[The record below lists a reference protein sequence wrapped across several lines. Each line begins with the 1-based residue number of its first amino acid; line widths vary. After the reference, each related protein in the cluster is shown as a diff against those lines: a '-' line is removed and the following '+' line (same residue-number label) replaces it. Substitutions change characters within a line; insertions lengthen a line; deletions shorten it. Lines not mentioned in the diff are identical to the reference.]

1 MTAPRISNRRRPAPP
16 APAGLAIVVP
26 GASAGAWEIIRSDGA
41 ARQTHAS
48 LEAAA
53 GALAPG
59 EAFRLEL
66 PVDAG
71 LIQRLSLPPAEP
83 AELEEMAKIQLEK
96 ILPYPAETV
105 GMTFQV
111 IEQRET
117 EALLAVEAVHHDRL
131 LAICQPLTSRGC
143 WPAQVTFH
151 ALALA
156 EAAAAPGTS
165 ALLYREHG
173 KTILVVC
180 ENRRLSFAQSLG
192 AHVTPDSLA
201 RELPAVLLGAELE
214 GVAVGFSGA
223 RLDERCAELAP
234 ALEEVLRAPVEIISR
249 EAGPAETVQ
258 GDLSPSHWRVER
270 LRSVRAARLKQRI
283 WLAAGIYLGLLALA
297 ALVVLVLKFQVAR
310 LDARLRAARPDQEF
324 ILAAAQKWKTLAPA
338 TQPNR
343 FFAEILLQVCE
354 CLPPNDAIQLTAF
367 DLSPATLTIQG
378 EAPSAGVAV
387 DFTEKLRARAE
398 LKIFQFTAL
407 PPSSLSNGRA
417 RFNVSG
423 RLN

>member
-1 MTAPRISNRRRPAPP
+1 M
-16 APAGLAIVVP
+16 VP
-26 GASAGAWEIIRSDGA
+26 GAAAGAWEIIRPGA
-41 ARQTHAS
+41 VRQAHAS

-53 GALAPG
+53 AALTPG

-71 LIQRLSLPPAEP
+71 LIQRLSLPPAES
-83 AELEEMAKIQLEK
+83 AELEEMARIQLEK
-96 ILPYPAETV
+96 ILPYPADSV

-111 IEQRET
+111 IETRET

-165 ALLYREHG
+165 ALIYREHG
-173 KTILVVC
+173 KTILGLC
-180 ENRRLSFAQSLG
+180 ENGRLSFAQSMG
-192 AHVTPDSLA
+192 AHVTPETLA

-214 GVAVGFSGA
+214 GAPVGFSSA
-223 RLDERCAELAP
+223 RVDERCVELAP
-234 ALEEVLRAPVEIISR
+234 AIEEVLQAPVEILSP

-258 GDLSPSHWRVER
+258 GDLSPAHWRVER

-283 WLAAGIYLGLLALA
+283 WLGAGIYLGLLVLA
-297 ALVVLVLKFQVAR
+297 FLAVGVLKLQVAR
-310 LDARLRAARPDQEF
+310 LDAKLNAGQPDQEF
-324 ILAAAQKWKTLAPA
+324 ILAAEQKWKTLAPA

-343 FFAEILLQVCE
+343 FIAEILLQVCE

-367 DLSPATLTIQG
+367 DLTPTSVAIQG
-378 EAPSAGVAV
+378 EAPSTAAAV
-387 DFTEKLRARAE
+387 DFTEKLRNRAE
-398 LKIFQFTAL
+398 LRIFQFAAA

-417 RFNVSG
+417 RFNVLG
-423 RLN
+423 RLK